1 MNLPDLLPDVP
12 MAALTGFVSGVLLC
26 IPVGP
31 INLTIIN
38 EGARRGFVWASLIG
52 LGAVVMES
60 IYCALAFTGFA
71 SFFQRGIVK
80 ATMELV
86 SFVFMLWLG
95 LKFLLAKS
103 IEATNRVEEK
113 IERRLQ
119 PHTAFMIGFVR
130 VMGNPGVLLGWIIM
144 AAYFISREWVAPTTE
159 SKLACVAGVALGVG
173 AWFMMLSYWV
183 SFRKQKFSEKALLR
197 LEKGSGII
205 LLIAAVYH
213 GGHIIWQMTQ
223 SHLAK

>member
-1 MNLPDLLPDVP
+1 MNMPELLSDVP
-12 MAALTGFVSGVLLC
+12 LAALTGFISGLVLC

-71 SFFQRGIVK
+71 SFFSRGLVK

-113 IERRLQ
+113 IERRLN

-130 VMGNPGVLLGWIIM
+130 VMGNPGVLLGWIIL
-144 AAYFISREWVAPTTE
+144 AAWLISRGWVAPTTE

-173 AWFMMLSYWV
+173 SWFLMLSYWV
-183 SFRKQKFSEKALLR
+183 SFRKRSSASRHCSVLRKGLELFS
-197 LEKGSGII
+197 
-205 LLIAAVYH
+205 
-213 GGHIIWQMTQ
+213 
-223 SHLAK
+223 